1 MLPQAGQQRFILWAL
16 AVAGL
21 ALALSGLIL
30 VRLTLYYWNAPDYP
44 GSVQFGKNNYYK
56 ITPQVE
62 VRQDASYL
70 SNDNFR
76 AIYNFYSSGFELGPE
91 KHALGTCIEMMNTSN
106 FARVI
111 ERNMSV
117 TLCDTP
123 KGRMIFVT
131 RIYSLNFH

>member
-1 MLPQAGQQRFILWAL
+1 MSFLPTGRYNRAMLPQVGQQRFILWAL
-16 AVAGL
+16 ASAAL

-44 GSVQFGKNNYYK
+44 GAVQFGKNNYYK

-70 SNDNFR
+70 SHDNFL
-76 AIYNFYSSGFELGPE
+76 AIYKFYSTGFELGPE
-91 KHALGTCIEMMNTSN
+91 KHALGTRIEMMNTSSV
-106 FARVI
+106 ARVI
-111 ERNMSV
+111 ERDMSV

-123 KGRMIFVT
+123 
-131 RIYSLNFH
+131 